1 MKNPKNRRP
10 KKCVKLLF
18 GKYLIFQMR
27 CRFLRPC
34 IPQTNKTNKRTHR
47 LTFHVKGFSFW
58 WTGYTESINVKWGVS
73 TCPENSEIETLSKCR
88 RHFHATLVVFLGQL
102 LGNLQLHSSN
112 SQKLLAATHS
122 WVRCRRILPW
132 SKIQTPEP
140 TLSLIY
146 GLW

>member
-88 RHFHATLVVFLGQL
+88 RHFHTTLVVFLANSWGIYNSIHQTHKNFWL
-102 LGNLQLHSSN
+102 QHILGSAVAGFYLGPKSRLPNLR
-112 SQKLLAATHS
+112 
-122 WVRCRRILPW
+122 WV
-132 SKIQTPEP
+132 
-140 TLSLIY
+140 
-146 GLW
+146 